1 MSTHSTRIIVSVIG
15 QDRVGIIAAVATI
28 LAESQANILDISQT
42 VMQDLFSMIMMVDIG
57 KASVPFEELKRRLAD
72 KGAEMGIRIDA
83 QQEDMFRFMH
93 RL

>member
-72 KGAEMGIRIDA
+72 KGNEMGIRIDA
-83 QQEDMFRFMH
+83 QQEDVFRFMH